1 MASIEDIRT
10 SIIND
15 PRNARFTAE
24 GWKPVFSAPS
34 TAVIT
39 IVGQTPSADA
49 QRSGLCWDDRSG
61 DRLREWLGVDRE
73 TFYDSGLFALVPM
86 DFYFLGDGEDG
97 HGDTPRPW
105 VAPEWHP
112 QIDANLP
119 HVRLTILAGEDAQ
132 RYYLHQNTEARETQT
147 VEHFEQYLP
156 KFFPIVHPSGR
167 TNIWRT
173 EHPWFDERVIPAL
186 RTRVHGIIARGS
198 DVPCPLHGKVT
209 DGND

>member
-24 GWKPVFSAPS
+24 GWKPVFSAPP

-61 DRLREWLGVDRE
+61 DRLRGWLGVDRQ

-86 DFYFLGDGEDG
+86 DFYFLGDGTDG

-112 QIDANLP
+112 QIDADLP

-156 KFFPIVHPSGR
+156 GFFPIVHPSGR

-186 RTRVHGIIARGS
+186 RERVHALIDAQQ
-198 DVPCPLHGKVT
+198 
-209 DGND
+209 

>member
-15 PRNARFTAE
+15 PRNARFTDE

-73 TFYDSGLFALVPM
+73 TFYGSGLFALVPM

-97 HGDTPRPW
+97 HRDTPRPW
-105 VAPEWHP
+105 VAPQWHP
-112 QIDANLP
+112 QINADLP
-119 HVRLTILAGEDAQ
+119 HVQLTILAGEDAQ

-156 KFFPIVHPSGR
+156 EFFPIVHPSGR

-186 RTRVHGIIARGS
+186 RTRVHGIIDARQ
-198 DVPCPLHGKVT
+198 
-209 DGND
+209 

>member
-73 TFYDSGLFALVPM
+73 TFYHSGLFALVPM
-86 DFYFLGDGEDG
+86 DFYFLDDGEDG

-105 VAPEWHP
+105 VAPQWHP
-112 QIDANLP
+112 QINADLP
-119 HVRLTILAGEDAQ
+119 HVQLTILAGEDAQ
-132 RYYLHQNTEARETQT
+132 RYYLHENTEARETQT

-156 KFFPIVHPSGR
+156 KFFGPHQHLAYRASVVRRARDPR
-167 TNIWRT
+167 TAHTRAWDHRRAAVT
-173 EHPWFDERVIPAL
+173 CPA
-186 RTRVHGIIARGS
+186 
-198 DVPCPLHGKVT
+198 PYMEKVT